1 MKKIVLPFL
10 LLFFYVDIF
19 AQTDSAKMNIDANYD
34 RPFLVK
40 DNTPVALGGYIEAN
54 TQYEGTDGITEGFAF
69 QFRRLTLFASSSI
82 SENLKFLA
90 EIEFED
96 GTKEINIEYAA
107 LDIMFNSLLNLRG
120 GIIMNPIGSFN
131 QNHDGPKWDF
141 IDRPIEPTALLGAT
155 LSNVGFGLYGKYFV
169 SDLVFSYE
177 TYLSNGFDDHV
188 IANNLNRTSLAAGKV
203 NPEKFEE
210 SVSGLPMFTGKI
222 GIKHRKI
229 GEFGI
234 SYMNGV
240 YNSWRVEGVEVD
252 DKRSVSVLAFDLDL
266 SLTETTKL
274 CGEAAVVAVDVP
286 ESYSQQYGTKQYG
299 GFIDITQT
307 VFQGEILSFK
317 DAKLNLAFR
326 SEYVDFNSGT
336 FKETGGNI
344 SDDVTSF
351 TGAVSLRLTG
361 STVIKANYRY
371 SIIQDLLG
379 NPPSHTSALQ
389 FGLATY
395 F

>member
-1 MKKIVLPFL
+1 MKKILIL
-10 LLFFYVDIF
+10 IISSFFCEDTF
-19 AQTDSAKMNIDANYD
+19 AQTDSTKMNIDANYD

-54 TQYEGTDGITEGFAF
+54 TQYEGTDGIPEGFAF
-69 QFRRLTLFASSSI
+69 QFRRLTLFASSTI
-82 SENLKFLA
+82 SENLKFLT

-107 LDIMFNSLLNLRG
+107 LDIMFTSLLNLRG
-120 GIIMNPIGSFN
+120 GIVMNPIGSFN

-141 IDRPIEPTALLGAT
+141 IDRPIEPAALLGAT
-155 LSNVGFGLYGKYFV
+155 LSNVGFGLFGKYFV

-177 TYLSNGFDDHV
+177 TYLTNGYDDHV
-188 IANNLNRTSLAAGKV
+188 IANDLNRTSLAAGKV

-210 SVSGLPMFTGKI
+210 SVSGLPMFSGKLAV
-222 GIKHRKI
+222 KHRKI
-229 GEFGI
+229 GEFAI

-240 YNSWRVEGVEVD
+240 YNTWRVEGVEVD
-252 DKRSVSVLAFDLDL
+252 DKRSVSVLAFDIDL
-266 SLTETTKL
+266 SITETTKL
-274 CGEAAVVAVDVP
+274 RGEAAFVSVDVP
-286 ESYSQQYGTKQYG
+286 DSYSQQFGNKQLG
-299 GFIDITQT
+299 GYIDIVQT

-317 DAKLNLAFR
+317 DAKLNLCLR
-326 SEYVDFNSGT
+326 GEYVDFNSGT
-336 FKETGGNI
+336 FNETGGNI

-351 TGAVSLRLTG
+351 TGGISLRLTG
-361 STVIKANYRY
+361 STLIKANYRY
-371 SIIQDLLG
+371 IITQDLLG
-379 NPPSHTSALQ
+379 NLPSYTSALQ

>member
-1 MKKIVLPFL
+1 MKRLSILFL
-10 LLFFYVDIF
+10 FVFLSIDVF
-19 AQTDSAKMNIDANYD
+19 AQTDSSQMNIDANYS
-34 RPFLVK
+34 RPFLIK

-54 TQYEGTDGITEGFAF
+54 TQYEGTDGIPEGFAF
-69 QFRRLTLFASSSI
+69 QFRRLTLFASSTI
-82 SENLKFLA
+82 SENLKFLT

-120 GIIMNPIGSFN
+120 GIVMNPIGSFN

-177 TYLSNGFDDHV
+177 TYLTNGYDDHV
-188 IANNLNRTSLAAGKV
+188 IANDLNRTSLAAGKV

-210 SVSGLPMFTGKI
+210 SVSGLPMFSGKLAM
-222 GIKHRKI
+222 KYRKI

-240 YNSWRVEGVEVD
+240 YNSWRIEGVEVD
-252 DKRSVSVLAFDLDL
+252 EKRSVSVLAFDLDV
-266 SLTETTKL
+266 SLTSTTYL
-274 CGEAAVVAVDVP
+274 RGEAAFVSVDVP
-286 ESYSQQYGTKQYG
+286 DSYSQQFGEKQYG
-299 GFIDITQT
+299 GYIDIVQT

-317 DAKLNLAFR
+317 DAKLNLCVR
-326 SEYVDFNSGT
+326 GEYVDFNSGT
-336 FKETGGNI
+336 FNETGGNI
-344 SDDVTSF
+344 SDDITSF
-351 TGAVSLRLTG
+351 TGALSLRLTG

-379 NPPSHTSALQ
+379 NPPAHNSALQ

>member
-1 MKKIVLPFL
+1 MKKILILILSFL
-10 LLFFYVDIF
+10 SADSI
-19 AQTDSAKMNIDANYD
+19 AQTDSSKMNIDANYD

-40 DNTPVALGGYIEAN
+40 DNTPVAIGGYIEAN
-54 TQYEGTDGITEGFAF
+54 TQYEGADGVPEGFTF

-82 SENLKFLA
+82 SDNLKFLT

-120 GIIMNPIGSFN
+120 GIVMNPIGSFN

-177 TYLSNGFDDHV
+177 TYLTNGYDDHV
-188 IANNLNRTSLAAGKV
+188 IANDLNRTSLAAGKV

-210 SVSGLPMFTGKI
+210 SVSGLPMFSGKLAL
-222 GIKHRKI
+222 KHRKLAEL
-229 GEFGI
+229 GV
-234 SYMNGV
+234 SYLNGV
-240 YNSWRVEGVEVD
+240 YNTWRVDGVEVD
-252 DKRSVSVLAFDLDL
+252 GKRSVSVLALDLDL
-266 SLTETTKL
+266 SITETTKL
-274 CGEAAVVAVDVP
+274 HSEAAFVSVDVP
-286 ESYSQQYGTKQYG
+286 ESYSQQFGNKQYG
-299 GFIDITQT
+299 GFIDLVQT

-317 DAKLNLAFR
+317 DAKLNLCVR
-326 SEYVDFNSGT
+326 GEYVDFNSGT
-336 FKETGGNI
+336 FNQTGGNI

-351 TGAVSLRLTG
+351 TGAISLRLTG

-371 SIIQDLLG
+371 SIVQDLLG
-379 NPPSHTSALQ
+379 NPPSYTSALQ

>member
-1 MKKIVLPFL
+1 
-10 LLFFYVDIF
+10 
-19 AQTDSAKMNIDANYD
+19 MNIDANYS
-34 RPFLVK
+34 RPFLIK

-54 TQYEGTDGITEGFAF
+54 TQYEGTDGIPEGFAF

-82 SENLKFLA
+82 SDNLKFLT

-120 GIIMNPIGSFN
+120 GIVMNPIGSFN

-177 TYLSNGFDDHV
+177 TYLTNGYDDHV
-188 IANNLNRTSLAAGKV
+188 IANDLNRTSLAAGKV
-203 NPEKFEE
+203 KPEKFEE
-210 SVSGLPMFTGKI
+210 STSGLPMFSGKLAV
-222 GIKHRKI
+222 KHRKI

-240 YNSWRVEGVEVD
+240 YNSWRIDGVEVD
-252 DKRSVSVLAFDLDL
+252 EKRSVNVLAFDLDV
-266 SLTETTKL
+266 SLTSTTYL
-274 CGEAAVVAVDVP
+274 RGEVAFVGVDVP
-286 ESYSQQYGTKQYG
+286 QSYSQQFGSKQYG
-299 GFIDITQT
+299 GYIDIVQT
-307 VFQGEILSFK
+307 VFQGEVLSFK
-317 DAKLNLAFR
+317 DAKLNICLR
-326 SEYVDFNSGT
+326 TEYVDFNSGT
-336 FKETGGNI
+336 FNETGGNI
-344 SDDVTSF
+344 SDDITSF
-351 TGAVSLRLTG
+351 TGALSLRLTG

-379 NPPSHTSALQ
+379 NPPAHNSALQ

>member
-1 MKKIVLPFL
+1 MLSFL
-10 LLFFYVDIF
+10 SAESI
-19 AQTDSAKMNIDANYD
+19 AQTDSTKMNIDANYD

-54 TQYEGTDGITEGFAF
+54 TQYEGTDGVPEGFTF

-82 SENLKFLA
+82 SDNLKFLT

-120 GIIMNPIGSFN
+120 GIVMNPIGSFN

-169 SDLVFSYE
+169 SELVFSYE
-177 TYLSNGFDDHV
+177 TYLTNGYDDHV
-188 IANNLNRTSLAAGKV
+188 IANDLNRTSLAAGKV

-210 SVSGLPMFTGKI
+210 SVSGLPMFSGKLAL
-222 GIKHRKI
+222 KHRKL
-229 GEFGI
+229 GELGV
-234 SYMNGV
+234 SYLNGV
-240 YNSWRVEGVEVD
+240 YNTWRVDGVEVD
-252 DKRSVSVLAFDLDL
+252 DKRSVSVLALDLDL
-266 SLTETTKL
+266 SITETTKL
-274 CGEAAVVAVDVP
+274 HSEAAFVSVDVP
-286 ESYSQQYGTKQYG
+286 ESYSQQFGHKQYG
-299 GFIDITQT
+299 GFIDVVQT
-307 VFQGEILSFK
+307 VFQGEIFTFK
-317 DAKLNLAFR
+317 NAKLNLCVR
-326 SEYVDFNSGT
+326 GEYVDFNSGT
-336 FKETGGNI
+336 FNETVENI

-351 TGAVSLRLTG
+351 SGAVSLRLTG

-371 SIIQDLLG
+371 SIVQDLLG
-379 NPPSHTSALQ
+379 NPPSYTSALQ

>member
-1 MKKIVLPFL
+1 MKKIILILSLFL
-10 LLFFYVDIF
+10 CVDTF
-19 AQTDSAKMNIDANYD
+19 AQTDSVKMNIDANYD

-40 DNTPVALGGYIEAN
+40 DNTPVSLGGYIEVN
-54 TQYEGTDGITEGFAF
+54 TQYEGTDGIPEGFAF

-82 SENLKFLA
+82 SKNLKFLT

-107 LDIMFNSLLNLRG
+107 LDIMLASSLNLRA

-141 IDRPIEPTALLGAT
+141 IDRPIEPTELLGAT

-169 SDLVFSYE
+169 SDIVFSYE
-177 TYLSNGFDDHV
+177 TYLTNGYDDMV
-188 IANNLNRTSLAAGKV
+188 IENNLNRTSLAAGKV
-203 NPEKFEE
+203 NPNKFEE
-210 SVSGLPMFTGKI
+210 SVSGLPMFSGKLAV
-222 GIKHRKI
+222 KHRKM
-229 GEFGI
+229 GELGI

-240 YNSWRVEGVEVD
+240 YNTWRVEGVEVD
-252 DKRSVSVLAFDLDL
+252 DKRSLSVLAFDLDL
-266 SLTETTKL
+266 SIIETTKL
-274 CGEAAVVAVDVP
+274 RGEVAFVSIDVP
-286 ESYSQQYGTKQYG
+286 DTYSQQFGNKQYG
-299 GFIDITQT
+299 GYIDIVQT

-317 DAKLNLAFR
+317 NAILNLCVR
-326 SEYVDFNSGT
+326 GEYVDFNSGE
-336 FKETGGNI
+336 FNETGGNI
-344 SDDVTSF
+344 SDDITSF
-351 TGAVSLRLTG
+351 TGGVSLRLSG

-371 SIIQDLLG
+371 SIVQDLLG
-379 NPPSHTSALQ
+379 NPPSYTSALE